1 MKIEVIGSTAQHKEW
16 DEYVSSHPQACHYHQ
31 GAWESVIAKSF
42 GHTTK
47 YLMAKEDNAV
57 QGILPLTLMSSW
69 LFGRFLV
76 SVPFVNYGGLLV
88 TTTGAATALL
98 HKAQVIARE
107 EGAQYIEFRHIQPIG
122 LGLQPKHHK
131 VRLMLELAKDSE
143 SQWQQFDC
151 KVRNQIRKAEKS
163 GLSAVLGRAD
173 CLDAFYEVFSITM
186 RDLGTPVYGKYFFG
200 YILEQFSS
208 ANILL
213 VKKSEVPVAAG
224 FIFTFGDLVEVA
236 WAGSVRDYRP
246 LCPNMLLYWEVM
258 KWAIQGGYRQ
268 FDFGRSTPGEGTYR
282 FKLQWG
288 ATPSPLVWEY
298 WTANQQP
305 LPNLS
310 PNNPKYHAAINIWKK
325 LPLAVANRLGPLIV
339 KHTAG

>member
-1 MKIEVIGSTAQHKEW
+1 MEVIDSTDQHEGW
-16 DEYVSSHPQACHYHQ
+16 EEYVRSHPQACHYHQ
-31 GAWESVIAKSF
+31 WEWKSVIEQVF
-42 GHTTK
+42 GHTTR
-47 YLMAKEDNAV
+47 YLIAREEKTV

-69 LFGRFLV
+69 LFGRFMV

-88 TTTGAATALL
+88 SNSDAAKALL
-98 HKAQVIARE
+98 HKAEAIARE
-107 EGAQYIEFRHIQPIG
+107 EGAQYMELRHIQPVG

-131 VRLMLELAKDSE
+131 VGLMLELAKDPE
-143 SQWQQFDC
+143 TQWKQFDC

-163 GLSAVLGRAD
+163 GLSAALGRED
-173 CLDAFYEVFSITM
+173 CVQAFYEVFAHTM
-186 RDLGTPVYGKYFFG
+186 RDLGTPVYGRSFFET
-200 YILEQFSS
+200 ILKQFPS
-208 ANILL
+208 AHILL
-213 VKKSEVPVAAG
+213 VKKGEVPVAAG
-224 FIFTFGDLVEVA
+224 FIFVFGDTVEVS
-236 WAGSVRDYRP
+236 WAGSLRDYRP

-258 KWAIQGGYRQ
+258 KWAIQGGLKI

-288 ATPSPLVWEY
+288 ATPFPLVWEY
-298 WTANQQP
+298 WIANRQP

-310 PNNPKYHAAINIWKK
+310 PKNPKYRAAIMMWKK